1 MSNQQIKRKGLSL
14 MLISVLL
21 FIPFTMIYQSGAT
34 LICGSGFVCSI
45 KLGSNILDQNIEFKN
60 SSNIQVIKGIE
71 NNISLNFN
79 GSASANC
86 NDFVCRIVLDN
97 GTKLFGNITFSK
109 GNSINI
115 TKNAQVITI
124 GLNSTV
130 NSVIHFFQ
138 DLRTTAT
145 ACVGLNLVA
154 GLQPIDELTCSGGQG
169 SVLKLFNGSAIGFVN
184 KQTKPFGLQAQ
195 CYVVMRVIGTTVL
208 TIKISIRD
216 QVSPNIIL
224 CNVNCAT
231 SGISGQ
237 TKTCIGSW
245 NSTGINQ
252 FNNLGINRL
261 VSVYTQG
268 GNGAMDF
275 IFKTIEMRVRDCI
288 CKDGLG

>member
-154 GLQPIDELTCSGGQG
+154 GLQPIDELTCSADF
-169 SVLKLFNGSAIGFVN
+169 SLSAKLSWPLGHTFPS
-184 KQTKPFGLQAQ
+184 K
-195 CYVVMRVIGTTVL
+195 
-208 TIKISIRD
+208 
-216 QVSPNIIL
+216 
-224 CNVNCAT
+224 T
-231 SGISGQ
+231 SGRTRRGL
-237 TKTCIGSW
+237 T
-245 NSTGINQ
+245 
-252 FNNLGINRL
+252 
-261 VSVYTQG
+261 
-268 GNGAMDF
+268 
-275 IFKTIEMRVRDCI
+275 RDRKPI
-288 CKDGLG
+288 CLAEPREPTPAR